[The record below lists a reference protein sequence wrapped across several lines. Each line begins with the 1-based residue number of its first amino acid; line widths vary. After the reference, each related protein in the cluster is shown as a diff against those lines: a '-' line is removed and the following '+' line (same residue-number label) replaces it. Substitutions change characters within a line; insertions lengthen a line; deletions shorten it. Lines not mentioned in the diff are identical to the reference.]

1 MAGKEKS
8 KIEIAHGLMREQLD
22 KHGHVDRQPIMDEM
36 KIDAPTFASYL
47 QRMMQYKPDPL
58 VLTSDPTQPGRYVNN
73 AEAASLFKEAYAKTD
88 AVRGTQSTLS
98 EEEKK
103 LQKARKEVQDGV
115 RRLRVSVANLKFIDA
130 ENTDDWLN
138 HYIVKDLD
146 LSTITPQRKPLTA
159 AEKKKKADAEA
170 AAAGEQNHGEGTDNK
185 PQGEGTTEKL
195 PAAQMQ
201 ANASGD
207 KPKPSRTRV
216 PRK

>member
-8 KIEIAHGLMREQLD
+8 KIEIAHGLMRGQLD

-115 RRLRVSVANLKFIDA
+115 RRLRVSVANLKFIDG
-130 ENTDDWLN
+130 ENTESWLTE
-138 HYIVKDLD
+138 YIVKDLD

-159 AEKKKKADAEA
+159 AEKKKKAEAEA
-170 AAAGEQNHGEGTDNK
+170 ATAASAGGDNK
-185 PQGEGTTEKL
+185 PEGEGATEKT
-195 PAAQMQ
+195 PTAQEQ
-201 ANASGD
+201 SSVGGD